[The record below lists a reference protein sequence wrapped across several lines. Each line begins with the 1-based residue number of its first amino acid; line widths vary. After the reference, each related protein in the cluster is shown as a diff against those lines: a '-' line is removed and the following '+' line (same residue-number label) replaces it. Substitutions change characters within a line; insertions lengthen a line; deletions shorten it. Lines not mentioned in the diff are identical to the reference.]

1 MEVANFTVIER
12 LDDGRLLVEPD
23 GRAGVLVVVG
33 TSARE
38 PAAARMGNR
47 RGRTP
52 ATRGGPGPPPE
63 PGARGRTP
71 ATTVRHRPPPRH
83 AGPAPRE
90 ARAQEDAAEAKAQ
103 ELFISLLDD
112 GQREQWRRYG
122 RCWVETPKGPVRLG
136 RLHDLRFRP
145 RAHPGEEWSLC
156 VVPSGPP
163 MPMADVWTNLLL
175 ALSADPAGFFA
186 VADVRAKALTPTAPH
201 PPAVHYV

>member
-38 PAAARMGNR
+38 PAAARMGYR
-47 RGRTP
+47 PR
-52 ATRGGPGPPPE
+52 
-63 PGARGRTP
+63 RTP

>member
-1 MEVANFTVIER
+1 MEVADFTVIER

-23 GRAGVLVVVG
+23 GRTGVLVVVG

-38 PAAARMGNR
+38 PAAARMGYQAR
-47 RGRTP
+47 RHR
-52 ATRGGPGPPPE
+52 
-63 PGARGRTP
+63 AR
-71 ATTVRHRPPPRH
+71 TVRHRPPARR
-83 AGPAPRE
+83 AGAAPRAPRPE
-90 ARAQEDAAEAKAQ
+90 EDAAEAKAR
-103 ELFISLLDD
+103 ELFLSLLDD
-112 GQREQWRRYG
+112 TQRQQWRRYG

-186 VADVRAKALTPTAPH
+186 VANVRPKALTPTAPH
-201 PPAVHYV
+201 PPPAHDL